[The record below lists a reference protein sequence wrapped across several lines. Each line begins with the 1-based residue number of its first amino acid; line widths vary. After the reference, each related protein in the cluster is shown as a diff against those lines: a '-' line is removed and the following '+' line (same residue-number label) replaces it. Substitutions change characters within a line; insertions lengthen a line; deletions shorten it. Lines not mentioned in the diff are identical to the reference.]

1 MQMLKKI
8 SLLLFCWIAV
18 SQTLFAQDF
27 SNLRFKKITITND
40 TISIDTMSMVPGS
53 TQLVLNSG
61 ALIDTSKFKIEYAEA
76 KIIFKNDD
84 FFTQNI
90 FQKEVYIRYR
100 VFPVLFSKP
109 LLHKPL
115 SLNNSAKQ
123 IAENPFLFSYETK
136 TEDVFKW
143 GTLSKNGNIS
153 RGISFGNN
161 QDVVVNS
168 GLNLQ
173 LSGYLSDEIQV
184 LAAITDNNIPIQP
197 DGNTQQLQ
205 EFDKVFIQ
213 LFNKKNKLIAGD
225 FEIGKPRSYF
235 MNFYKKAQGALIE
248 SNIDFKSKKGKDYET
263 HLYLQGCGAV
273 TKGKYARN
281 LITAIEGNQGPYKLS
296 GNNFESFIIVLAGTE
311 KVYIDGKLLTR
322 GESND
327 YIIDY
332 NLGEITFMA
341 SQLITKDK
349 RILVEFEYTDR
360 NYARTLF
367 FAGTELDYRKL
378 KVRFNYFSESDLK
391 NQSLQQDL
399 SETEKLLLQ
408 SVGDSTQLAF
418 VPNVDS
424 ITFSANYVMYKM
436 IDTTV
441 NSILYDSV
449 FVYSTNADSAF
460 YRLGFSYVGSGNGN
474 YILTKSSA
482 NGRVFQWVAPIGN
495 QPQGEYEPV
504 KLLIAP
510 QKKQMYTLGVD
521 YAIGKT
527 TMISVEGAL
536 TNYNRNAFSDLNKSD
551 DYGYAIKS
559 GITNNFNLNKKSG
572 WTLSADIYN
581 EYVDKNFKPVEPYR
595 SVEFSRDWNLSGV
608 KNSAEILSEVHLGI
622 QNKKNQKTDYR
633 LRYLDKGSFYN
644 GMQQLFSTSNHFKN
658 FYLNVNASY
667 LKSSMQTLSTV
678 YFKHDASLIKKFKWF
693 SIGVSEQ
700 QENNKFS
707 LKSSDSLSGS
717 SFGFNVYEAFIKS
730 PDSASNKYSL
740 SYKKRLDQLPVN
752 DRLKRVSDADD
763 INFSL
768 ELRKNYQQVLKAL
781 VTYRMLKILDTL
793 SVKTPAD
800 NMMIGRL
807 EYISQ
812 FWKRL
817 VQSNL
822 YYEVGSG
829 MEEKKEFTYVEVPAG
844 QGVYAWKDYNNDGVQ
859 QLNEFENSI
868 FQDQANYIRVFTP
881 SHDYMKTYSNKFGEA
896 LIIEPS
902 NLWAKKKGFLK
913 VLSRFS
919 LNVSYNI
926 ENKSSNKNL
935 LQAYNPF
942 YASLNDTSLLTTN
955 TQFRSVLFINKN
967 ASKTGG
973 EFSYS
978 KTNSKMFLV
987 NGYETRIQQT
997 ISTKWRWN
1005 IVKSVMFNLMG
1016 LYGAKNYFSDY
1027 LNTKNYDIAWWET
1040 EPKISFQP
1048 GKKFRISLIYNYS
1061 NKQNF
1066 YGINNEKAIIND
1078 FGLDLKYNFPGKGTL
1093 TARCNYINIQYNQ
1106 DENTSLSYEMLEGL
1120 QKGQNITWNLAFQ
1133 HNLGNNMQLDLVY
1146 DGRKA
1151 GSNKIVH
1158 VGSMQIRAYF

>member
-1 MQMLKKI
+1 MFLC
-8 SLLLFCWIAV
+8 LCAAGNV
-18 SQTLFAQDF
+18 LFAQDF
-27 SNLRFKKITITND
+27 SNLRLKKMIVTKD
-40 TISIDTMSMVPGS
+40 TLGLDTLSIVPGS
-53 TQLVLNSG
+53 MQLVLNSG
-61 ALIDTSKFKIEYAEA
+61 VLVDTSNYKVDYVEA
-76 KIIFKNDD
+76 KLFFKNDD
-84 FFTQNI
+84 FFVQNI

-109 LLHKPL
+109 LAHKPVT
-115 SLNNSAKQ
+115 LNNNAKQ
-123 IAENPFLFSYETK
+123 LSENPFLFTYETK

-143 GTLSKNGNIS
+143 GNLNKNGNIS

-205 EFDKVFIQ
+205 EFDKVYIQ

-225 FEIGKPRSYF
+225 FEIGKPRGYF
-235 MNFYKKAQGALIE
+235 MNFYKKAQGAMIE
-248 SNIDFKSKKGKDYET
+248 SNIDFKSKKGKDNQA
-263 HLYLQGCGAV
+263 HLNVQGCGAV

-332 NLGEITFMA
+332 NLGEITFMP

-349 RILVEFEYTDR
+349 RIVVEFEYTDR

-391 NQSLQQDL
+391 NQPLQQDL
-399 SETEKLLLQ
+399 SESEKLLLQ
-408 SVGDSTQLAF
+408 SVGDSTQSAF

-424 ITFSANYVMYKM
+424 MTFSANYVMYKM
-436 IDTTV
+436 IDSTV
-441 NSILYDSV
+441 NSVHYDSV

-482 NGRVFQWVAPIGN
+482 NGRVFQWVAPVAN
-495 QPQGEYEPV
+495 QPQGDYEPV

-510 QKKQMYTLGVD
+510 QKKQMYSLGVD

-527 TMISVEGAL
+527 TTISIEGAL
-536 TNYNRNAFSDLNKSD
+536 SNYNRNAFSNLNKDD
-551 DYGYAIKS
+551 DYGYAVKS
-559 GITNNFNLNKKSG
+559 GITNIFNLSKKRG
-572 WTLSADIYN
+572 WTLSADVYN
-581 EYVDKNFKPVEPYR
+581 EYVNKNFKSIEPYR
-595 SVEFSRDWNLSGV
+595 PVEFSRDWNLTGV
-608 KNSAEILSEVHLGI
+608 STTNENLSELHLGI
-622 QNKKNQKTDYR
+622 QNKKNQKTEYR
-633 LRYLDKGSFYN
+633 LRYLDKGSTYN
-644 GMQQLFSTSNHFKN
+644 GLQQLFSTSNYFKN
-658 FYLNVNASY
+658 FYLNINASY
-667 LKSSMQTLSTV
+667 LQSSMQTLSTV

-693 SIGVSEQ
+693 SVGVLEQ
-700 QENNKFS
+700 QENNKFR
-707 LKSSDSLSGS
+707 LKSADSLSGS

-730 PDSASNKYSL
+730 PDSSVNKYSL
-740 SYKKRLDQLPVN
+740 SYKKRRDQLPVN
-752 DRLKRVSDADD
+752 NFLKRVSDADD

-768 ELRKNYQQVLKAL
+768 ELRKNYKQILKAL
-781 VTYRMLKILDTL
+781 VTYRMLKILDTI

-800 NMMIGRL
+800 NMMVGRL

-859 QLNEFENSI
+859 QLNEFEISV

-881 SHDYMKTYSNKFGEA
+881 SNNYIKTYSNKFGEA
-896 LIIEPS
+896 LTIEPS
-902 NLWAKKKGFLK
+902 NLWSKKKGFLK
-913 VLSRFS
+913 VISRFS
-919 LNVSYNI
+919 LSTSYSI
-926 ENKSSNKNL
+926 ENKSSNDNL

-942 YASLNDTSLLTTN
+942 YAGLNDTSLLTTN
-955 TQFRSVLFINKN
+955 TQFKSMLFFNKN
-967 ASKTGG
+967 ASKIGG
-973 EFSYS
+973 EFSYN
-978 KTNSKMFLV
+978 KGNSKMFLM
-987 NGYETRIQQT
+987 NGFETRRQQSIT
-997 ISTKWRWN
+997 TRWRWN
-1005 IVKSVMFNLMG
+1005 ISKSIMFNLMG
-1016 LYGAKNYFSDY
+1016 LYGAKSYISDY
-1027 LNTKNYDIAWWET
+1027 LNSKNFDIVWWET
-1040 EPKISFQP
+1040 EPKISYQP

-1061 NKQNF
+1061 DKQNF
-1066 YGINNEKAIIND
+1066 YGTDNEKAIINN
-1078 FGLDLKYNFPGKGTL
+1078 FGVDLKYNFPGKGTL
-1093 TARCNYINIQYNQ
+1093 TAKCNYINIRYNR

-1120 QKGQNITWNLAFQ
+1120 QKGQNITWNVAFQ

-1151 GSNKIVH
+1151 GTNKIVH